1 MATLRV
7 KVVPRAA
14 RDEIVGW
21 LDGALKVRVAA
32 IPEAGRANAALEAL
46 LALALGIRKSAVRVA
61 AGHASTRKR
70 VEIDGLN
77 QAELERRLREPSLQ
91 PEPASF
97 PPAA

>member
-7 KVVPRAA
+7 RVVPRAA

-32 IPEAGRANAALEAL
+32 EPEAGRANAALEAL
-46 LALALGIRKSAVRVA
+46 LAAALGLPRRAVHVTSGHGAARKLVAV
-61 AGHASTRKR
+61 
-70 VEIDGLN
+70 DGL
-77 QAELERRLREPSLQ
+77 ERSDVERLLGG
-91 PEPASF
+91 